1 MEEAR
6 LARLGKRKREPSPE
20 PVLFNPGQ
28 GSPDAW
34 QLDESAEDFV
44 RRLPPLTTS
53 IYTCAWI
60 WAHNPHFDVH
70 DKSKFTSHR
79 ADEFRS
85 CGADLL
91 GQSLQ
96 TRQQMQ
102 SKGLHGPK
110 AALTRSLNQES
121 KDLQQRITDLAVEC
135 GILSGKVRMTLTFA
149 SVHLQNADFK
159 PSGCSFPNWR
169 KWLVYGKRLSKAWST
184 TVLVLQPRWLQTKVN
199 LATDSSASTPKW
211 VVCAWTALQDILTWL
226 QDFRDEDDVLRVLS
240 ELETMG
246 LVNTGR
252 SIYYK
257 SDAFT
262 YLDLYKQTASD
273 YGLQASL
280 YTSFKMMAAAKV
292 AKATSSSGK
301 TASRKILSGKKPST
315 LNGYF

>member
-1 MEEAR
+1 MSANDGAPTSHSLANNKPLNFLDERRAMEEAR

-34 QLDESAEDFV
+34 QLNESAEDFV

-169 KWLVYGKRLSKAWST
+169 K
-184 TVLVLQPRWLQTKVN
+184 
-199 LATDSSASTPKW
+199 
-211 VVCAWTALQDILTWL
+211 
-226 QDFRDEDDVLRVLS
+226 
-240 ELETMG
+240 
-246 LVNTGR
+246 
-252 SIYYK
+252 
-257 SDAFT
+257 
-262 YLDLYKQTASD
+262 
-273 YGLQASL
+273 
-280 YTSFKMMAAAKV
+280 
-292 AKATSSSGK
+292 
-301 TASRKILSGKKPST
+301 
-315 LNGYF
+315 